1 MFFSPKTG
9 KGGVAEMLSIALPM
23 IVSTSCDGIMTFTD
37 RLFLSRLGPEQ
48 MNAAMGGGV
57 AMQMMMFF
65 FIGLT
70 GYTTALVAQYFGAR
84 QKNMTTVAAFQ
95 AMLIAV
101 VAYPVI
107 LICKPLGLAFFDF
120 MRIPEGQVVYQKAY
134 YNIVIYGVVI
144 GILRNVL
151 SCYFSG
157 IGKTRIVMIASLSAM
172 IVNVVLDYIMIF
184 GKLGFPAMGI
194 EGAAIATILGGFCGL
209 VIMIAV
215 YFGKH
220 NRDEFH
226 VRDSFRFDWN
236 VMRKLLHFG
245 YPAGLELFLNFL
257 AFTSMIFIFHSHGM
271 VSATASTIMFNW
283 DLVSFIPLL
292 GIEIAVTSLVG
303 RYMGAGTPETA
314 HHAAMSGIKT
324 GIFYSLV
331 ILILFLLVPEY
342 LVKVFHPKNES
353 ALFDQVVPVATAMIR
368 IASLYVLAEAVMV
381 AIVGALRGAGDTHF
395 TMIISVAAHWSFV
408 PIVYF
413 MLKVWNMSPVTAWL
427 GLVIMFLLFCGVL
440 ILRYRNGK
448 WQTIRVVGSRE
459 KERAGEREKGR
470 RGEK

>member
-1 MFFSPKTG
+1 MLFSPKTG
-9 KGGVAEMLSIALPM
+9 NGGVAEMLSIALPM

-84 QKNMTTVAAFQ
+84 QKRMTAVAAFQ
-95 AMLIAV
+95 AMLIAFF
-101 VAYPVI
+101 AYPVI

-120 MRIPEGQVVYQKAY
+120 MQIPEGQIGFQKAY

-157 IGKTRIVMIASLSAM
+157 LGKTRIVMVASLTAM
-172 IVNVVLDYIMIF
+172 TVNVVLNYILIF
-184 GKLGFPAMGI
+184 GKFGFPAMGI
-194 EGAAIATILGGFCGL
+194 EGAAIATIIGGFCGL
-209 VIMIAV
+209 VILTAV
-215 YFGKH
+215 YFGKP

-226 VRDSFRFDWN
+226 VLDSFRFDWK

-257 AFTSMIFIFHSHGM
+257 AFTTMIFIFHSHGP

-303 RYMGAGTPETA
+303 RYMGAGQLETA
-314 HHAAMSGIKT
+314 HHAAMSGIRT
-324 GIFYSLV
+324 GIYYSLV

-342 LVKVFHPKNES
+342 LVKIFHPSTES
-353 ALFDQVVPVATAMIR
+353 ALFVQVVPVATSMIR
-368 IASLYVLAEAVMV
+368 IAAMYVLAEAVMV

-395 TMIISVAAHWSFV
+395 TMIISVTAHWSFV
-408 PIVYF
+408 PLLYF
-413 MLKVWNMSPVTAWL
+413 MLRVWNMTPVAAWF
-427 GLVIMFLLFCGVL
+427 GLVIMFLIFCGVL
-440 ILRYRNGK
+440 ILRYRSGK
-448 WQTIRVVGSRE
+448 WQKIRVVGSEERVGSKEKRRMGDRE
-459 KERAGEREKGR
+459 
-470 RGEK
+470 